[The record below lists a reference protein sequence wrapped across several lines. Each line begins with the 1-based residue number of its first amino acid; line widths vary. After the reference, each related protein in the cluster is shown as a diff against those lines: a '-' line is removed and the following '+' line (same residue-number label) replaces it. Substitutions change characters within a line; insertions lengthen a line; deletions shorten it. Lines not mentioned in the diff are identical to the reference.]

1 MGKSFDFLLTA
12 AALIAGILLLTG
24 HGDFLLKGGNAE
36 LRKAKYDEAKMTKGS
51 GVALILIG
59 ILTGIDSY
67 TEGMASEIIYVILL
81 LLVMVGLGLY
91 LKYKCKNNQN
101 RSVETI
107 SKFPRSCYFSGYFLT
122 KKIDEIHWLTDDLIR
137 FRYISES
144 IGSKDKRNASLAAGK
159 EISHGVTDINRGFH
173 IISSGDEGDVGTL
186 IEIVITIAQM
196 TFEIFAEAGGFK
208 KYFNI
213 AGLTVAHDI
222 QRVFLS

>member
-36 LRKAKYDEAKMTKGS
+36 LRKYDEAKMTKGS

-91 LKYKCKNNQN
+91 LKYKCK
-101 RSVETI
+101 
-107 SKFPRSCYFSGYFLT
+107 
-122 KKIDEIHWLTDDLIR
+122 KK
-137 FRYISES
+137 
-144 IGSKDKRNASLAAGK
+144 
-159 EISHGVTDINRGFH
+159 
-173 IISSGDEGDVGTL
+173 
-186 IEIVITIAQM
+186 
-196 TFEIFAEAGGFK
+196 
-208 KYFNI
+208 
-213 AGLTVAHDI
+213 
-222 QRVFLS
+222 

>member
-1 MGKSFDFLLTA
+1 MEKKEIKQKVLEDVDPEIHRLKKKERRKYRALVTVEF

-91 LKYKCKNNQN
+91 LKYKCK
-101 RSVETI
+101 
-107 SKFPRSCYFSGYFLT
+107 
-122 KKIDEIHWLTDDLIR
+122 KK
-137 FRYISES
+137 
-144 IGSKDKRNASLAAGK
+144 
-159 EISHGVTDINRGFH
+159 
-173 IISSGDEGDVGTL
+173 
-186 IEIVITIAQM
+186 
-196 TFEIFAEAGGFK
+196 
-208 KYFNI
+208 
-213 AGLTVAHDI
+213 
-222 QRVFLS
+222 